1 MSTKQV
7 QLTGQIT
14 VGGTVCPDPC
24 APGSS
29 KIQGLA
35 LSCPGSTSFQCVVS
49 TDVPCSIATAGL
61 LGAEFDEL
69 PVTDALDD
77 IELLY
82 VRSNVLMRLRL
93 GAAPAAL
100 VSTGLALP
108 LGGGETLI
116 FDVDGR
122 PTVTVT
128 FTAAATAAAVANE
141 INAAA
146 VLLGQPPPASVNT
159 AGALVL
165 TGVLTG
171 VDGSVNVTGGTGQV
185 ALGFASGANDA
196 AVGAGSDVDFN
207 GIFLVEFGKNGGA
220 VSRVQISGQGTV
232 EVFAAGTPAP

>member
-7 QLTGQIT
+7 DLSGQIT

-24 APGSS
+24 GTASS

-35 LSCPGSTSFQCVVS
+35 LSCPGSTSFGCVVS
-49 TDVPCSIATAGL
+49 TDVPCSIATVGV
-61 LGAEFDEL
+61 LGAAFEEV
-69 PVTDALDD
+69 PVTDALDL

-82 VRSNVLMRLRL
+82 VRSNALMRLRL

-108 LGGGETLI
+108 RGGGETLI
-116 FDVDGR
+116 FDVDGQ

-128 FTAAATAAAVANE
+128 FTAAAAAATVANE

-146 VLLGQPPPASVNT
+146 ALEGQAPPASVNT

-171 VDGSVNVTGGTGQV
+171 VDGSVNVTGGTGQA
-185 ALGFASGANDA
+185 ALGLASGANDA

-207 GIFLVEFGKNGGA
+207 GIFLVEFGKNGGSIA
-220 VSRVQISGQGTV
+220 RAQISGQGTV
-232 EVFAAGTPAP
+232 DVFAAGTPAP

>member
-7 QLTGQIT
+7 DLTGQIT
-14 VGGTVCPDPC
+14 VSGTVCPDPC
-24 APGSS
+24 GTLSS
-29 KIQGLA
+29 KIQGLG

-49 TDVPCSIATAGL
+49 TDVPCSVATLGV

-69 PVTDALDD
+69 PVTDALDL

-116 FDVDGR
+116 FDVDGQ

-146 VLLGQPPPASVNT
+146 ALLGQAPPASLNA

-171 VDGSVNVTGGTGQV
+171 VDGSVNVTGGTGQA

-196 AVGAGSDVDFN
+196 AVGEGSDVDFN